1 MAAVKSPLEGIVAQ
15 LRRQD
20 GERVV
25 SGENIMDIEAM
36 KMLFEV
42 KAPVG
47 GTLMLLVALS
57 DYVRKGQAVAEIAES

>member
-20 GERVV
+20 GETVV